1 MYNPANIEK
10 TPSFTELKIG
20 LKLTLLSVVGL
31 QLIFQILAKGYIEV
45 ISSIHNFASLP
56 FLDPRGLNSFTW
68 DMWLTVIV
76 LSVALFGFSIVKKV
90 KDLPLYLLITY
101 PSILILFSL
110 VRDVSLI
117 QVLVLS
123 LLAFALILQIN
134 LKRVNQVIY
143 DEA

>member
-31 QLIFQILAKGYIEV
+31 QLIFQILAKVYIEIV
-45 ISSIHNFASLP
+45 SSIHNFASLP